1 MEALEQQILE
11 LIARAYDAIGW
22 PGVVVLM
29 TIESVFFPIPS
40 EAVMPLAGWML
51 IEAQGHSVWF
61 VLLAGLFGA
70 LGSLIGAIAIYAIGL
85 FGGRPLL
92 EKYGRYVLISRNDL
106 DVADRWFER
115 YGTWAVFTS
124 RLLPVA
130 RSLISLPAGIARM
143 HLLPFLVLTFL
154 GSFIWSTGLALG
166 GYLLGSNWEAS
177 ARPYASIRSSHHC
190 ITGCSCIGVRLPE
203 VEKKA
208 HKLWSLTTA
217 KATRIRNGLPETTT
231 TRNA

>member
-1 MEALEQQILE
+1 MSGNLPMEAIEQQIIE

-22 PGVVVLM
+22 PGVVALM
-29 TIESVFFPIPS
+29 AIESVFFPIPS

-51 IEAQGHSVWF
+51 IEAKGHSAWL
-61 VLLAGLFGA
+61 VLLAGFCGA
-70 LGSLIGAIAIYAIGL
+70 LGSLIGAIVIYAIGL

-143 HLLPFLVLTFL
+143 HLFPFLVLTFL

-166 GYLLGSNWEAS
+166 GYLLGSNWETLREYM
-177 ARPYASIRSSHHC
+177 RPFDIPIIALLAVLVLVYVYR
-190 ITGCSCIGVRLPE
+190 RLRRRR
-203 VEKKA
+203 K
-208 HKLWSLTTA
+208 
-217 KATRIRNGLPETTT
+217 ETPWTP
-231 TRNA
+231 

>member
-115 YGTWAVFTS
+115 YGTWAVFIAQTS
-124 RLLPVA
+124 PRGPQSDQSSRRNRQDAPTPVPSPHLPGVVHLVYGP
-130 RSLISLPAGIARM
+130 RPWWLFAGIK
-143 HLLPFLVLTFL
+143 L
-154 GSFIWSTGLALG
+154 GSVCGTICVHSISPSLHYWLFLYWCTFTGG
-166 GYLLGSNWEAS
+166 
-177 ARPYASIRSSHHC
+177 
-190 ITGCSCIGVRLPE
+190 
-203 VEKKA
+203 
-208 HKLWSLTTA
+208 
-217 KATRIRNGLPETTT
+217 
-231 TRNA
+231 

>member
-51 IEAQGHSVWF
+51 IEAQGHSIWF

-70 LGSLIGAIAIYAIGL
+70 LGSLIGAIAIYAVGL

-92 EKYGRYVLISRNDL
+92 EKYGRYVLISHNDL
-106 DVADRWFER
+106 DVADRWFEK

-143 HLLPFLVLTFL
+143 HLLPFIVLTFL

-166 GYLLGSNWEAS
+166 GYLLGSNWETLREYM
-177 ARPYASIRSSHHC
+177 RPFDIPIIALLAVLVLIYVYR
-190 ITGCSCIGVRLPE
+190 RLRKRRKEMQCTP
-203 VEKKA
+203 
-208 HKLWSLTTA
+208 
-217 KATRIRNGLPETTT
+217 
-231 TRNA
+231 